1 MNPKEKE
8 LHSVARNKVVTNPRA
23 KSIPRKVKDVMANGE
38 TQEVA
43 RSSACR
49 RMKTNL
55 KDPYT
60 HPREPSRPV
69 ESPPPPPPRIT
80 GEEKGKTGEKELH
93 SVARSKVKTNPRTR
107 STPRKIK
114 EVMTHGET
122 QKAAVAPSCC
132 ERVKV
137 NQKLSRPQSPVKQTN
152 TRDLPPNTGG
162 EIHKSAE
169 AGSRAGTRRSRQG
182 KSSTGP
188 ARTVAPSPRS
198 RSPLSRT
205 AKDRGMAARIAN
217 PESEGEY
224 SDPGDPDYT
233 VVSDGG
239 ERAEESEA
247 DTLVPG
253 AVQHVR
259 QTGYPSPRR
268 VKKNKAV
275 KKSVDVN
282 EKPDRKNGRK
292 LNPYNPKPT
301 KAQLVAEPITHH
313 LYFRAAQDFTRP
325 QLEKN
330 EKPNL
335 KLHKLLVEVTTP
347 CGRLLDY
354 EETIGRLTVLDYNK
368 SILSANFNP
377 SKFDFNPWDLDLH
390 LEKGDQKNREKMSKD
405 EQEKYKGGPSIA
417 FRLYTREAF
426 SINKG
431 DRLGCAAMIPTVG
444 VPNWSR
450 DDQKLEEYTCDRKG
464 LQEWDSMLR

>member
-1 MNPKEKE
+1 
-8 LHSVARNKVVTNPRA
+8 
-23 KSIPRKVKDVMANGE
+23 
-38 TQEVA
+38 
-43 RSSACR
+43 
-49 RMKTNL
+49 
-55 KDPYT
+55 
-60 HPREPSRPV
+60 
-69 ESPPPPPPRIT
+69 
-80 GEEKGKTGEKELH
+80 
-93 SVARSKVKTNPRTR
+93 
-107 STPRKIK
+107 
-114 EVMTHGET
+114 
-122 QKAAVAPSCC
+122 
-132 ERVKV
+132 
-137 NQKLSRPQSPVKQTN
+137 
-152 TRDLPPNTGG
+152 
-162 EIHKSAE
+162 
-169 AGSRAGTRRSRQG
+169 
-182 KSSTGP
+182 
-188 ARTVAPSPRS
+188 
-198 RSPLSRT
+198 
-205 AKDRGMAARIAN
+205 MAARIAN

-239 ERAEESEA
+239 ERADGSEA

-282 EKPDRKNGRK
+282 EKPDRKKGRK

-347 CGRLLDY
+347 CGRPLDY
-354 EETIGRLTVLDYNK
+354 EETTGRLTVLDYNK

-390 LEKGDQKNREKMSKD
+390 LEEGDQKNREKMSKD

-426 SINKG
+426 SISKG

-450 DDQKLEEYTCDRKG
+450 DDQKLEVYTCERKG